1 MGNNGS
7 DIAGLVMFIVTA
19 SSMIFVGIIDKITNF
34 FNLFNN

>member
-34 FNLFNN
+34 FNLFNK